1 LLCIVVG
8 VSANDLLSELIR
20 KVVSPVEGE
29 EIYIYLVLALISG
42 VAYLIYDLYQS
53 AVEKRTHIDQ
63 MTFGEVA
70 GS

>member
-1 LLCIVVG
+1 MQCVVGVDVNHLIMGHTYSAFLCIVVG

-42 VAYLIYDLYQS
+42 VAYLVYDLY
-53 AVEKRTHIDQ
+53 
-63 MTFGEVA
+63 
-70 GS
+70 

>member
-53 AVEKRTHIDQ
+53 AVEKRTYIDQ